1 MTGKSRS
8 KRGTG
13 RWGAI
18 VILGLL
24 FTFGA
29 VNNGF
34 AAEMFIIRGGLPV
47 GAVDSW
53 QYIAGIEK
61 GIFSKNGIDLKVKTN
76 IQSGPEG
83 IQIMQAG
90 EGDITL
96 AGITPICA
104 ARAKGVPLVYPV
116 LLSGGY
122 HDDRF
127 TSIVT
132 MEGSGVRAG
141 HPEDLKGKHIG
152 VPLGTT
158 PHEYLLT
165 VLAKHNVPL
174 SSVRLTNVKPMDTAL
189 ALQQKNVDA
198 VCIWEPNITFMLEK
212 IKGAVLVVRNGGYCS
227 ANAGVIMM
235 EDFIKKNRK
244 AAKQLVI
251 ATCEADQWV
260 RQHPDETAEIATRW
274 VAGLEK
280 DVAAK
285 AVRLFSF
292 DPRILKRNVQGIQDT
307 INFLVDQG
315 KLKEAI
321 DPRSIVD
328 ASLINEVMK
337 ERLDL
342 FRDLDQVGKD
352 QHL

>member
-1 MTGKSRS
+1 MNYDVKFSSRII
-8 KRGTG
+8 T
-13 RWGAI
+13 
-18 VILGLL
+18 ILGLL
-24 FTFGA
+24 FAFSI
-29 VNNGF
+29 VSNGF
-34 AAEMFIIRGGLPV
+34 AADMFVVRGGLPV
-47 GAVDSW
+47 SAVDSW

-61 GIFSKNGIDLKVKTN
+61 GIFAKNGIDLKANTN

-83 IQIMQAG
+83 IQMMQAG

-116 LLSGGY
+116 LLAGGY

-127 TSIVT
+127 TSIVS
-132 MEGSGVRAG
+132 MEGAGVRAG

-158 PHEYLLT
+158 PHEYLLS
-165 VLAKHNVPL
+165 VLVKHKVAP
-174 SSVRLTNVKPMDTAL
+174 SSVRLTNVKPMDMAL

-198 VCIWEPNITFMLEK
+198 VCCWEPQVTFIVEK

-235 EDFIKKNRK
+235 EDFIKKNRQ

-260 RQHPDETAEIATRW
+260 RQHPGETAEIATRW
-274 VAGLEK
+274 VAGLDKE
-280 DVAAK
+280 VAAK

-292 DPRILKRNVQGIQDT
+292 DPRILKRNLKGMGET
-307 INFLVDQG
+307 IKFLVEQD

-321 DPRSIVD
+321 DPKTIVD
-328 ASLINEVMK
+328 ATLINEVMK
-337 ERLDL
+337 ERPEL
-342 FRDLDQVGKD
+342 FKDLDQVGPD
-352 QHL
+352 EYL